1 MKRKAHSIDVIFM
14 LVLFSIF
21 AIMSVLLILIG
32 SNVYGK
38 ILSSQEVSGNNRN
51 MLAYITNKVRAC
63 QIEDGVFIEEKD
75 GTQVLGILSADGDVV
90 YETLI
95 YEDNGKL
102 KEATIE
108 AGDEY
113 TLDFGDVLAEVSD
126 FEVKLDVATGVL
138 NVMVETDG
146 EKRDVDVY
154 AGGR

>member
-1 MKRKAHSIDVIFM
+1 MKKKAHSIDILFM

-38 ILSSQEVSGNNRN
+38 ITTSQEISGNNRN

-63 QIEDGVFIEEKD
+63 QVENGVFIEEKD
-75 GTQVLGILSADGDVV
+75 GTQVLVILSSEGEDV

-102 KEATIE
+102 KEATIA
-108 AGDEY
+108 AGDDY

-126 FEVKLDVATGVL
+126 FEIKLDIATGVL
-138 NVMVETDG
+138 NVMVETQG
-146 EKRDVDVY
+146 EKRQVNVY

>member
-63 QIEDGVFIEEKD
+63 QMEDGVFIEEKD
-75 GTQVLGILSADGDVV
+75 GTQVLVILSADGEVV

-126 FEVKLDVATGVL
+126 FRIKFDIATGVL
-138 NVMVETDG
+138 NIMVETDG

>member
-1 MKRKAHSIDVIFM
+1 MKRKAHSIDIIFM

-38 ILSSQEVSGNNRN
+38 ITTSQEISGNNRN
-51 MLAYITNKVRAC
+51 MLAYITNKVRTC
-63 QIEDGVFIEEKD
+63 QVENGVFVEEKD
-75 GTQVLGILSADGDVV
+75 GTQVLVILSSHGEET

-95 YEDNGKL
+95 YEHNGKL
-102 KEATIE
+102 KEATIM

-113 TLDFGDVLAEVSD
+113 NLDFGDVLAEVAD
-126 FEVKLDVATGVL
+126 FEISLDVATGVL
-138 NVMVETDG
+138 NVTIETQG
-146 EKRDVDVY
+146 EKRHVNVY

>member
-1 MKRKAHSIDVIFM
+1 MKRKSHSVDIIFM

-38 ILSSQEVSGNNRN
+38 IMTSQEISGNNRN

-63 QIEDGVFIEEKD
+63 QVENGVYIEEKD
-75 GTQVLGILSADGDVV
+75 GTQVLVICSSHGEDN

-95 YEDNGKL
+95 YEDNGKI

-108 AGDEY
+108 AGDDY

-126 FEVKLDVATGVL
+126 FEISLDIATGVL
-138 NVMVETDG
+138 NVTVETDG
-146 EKRDVDVY
+146 ERRQVNVY